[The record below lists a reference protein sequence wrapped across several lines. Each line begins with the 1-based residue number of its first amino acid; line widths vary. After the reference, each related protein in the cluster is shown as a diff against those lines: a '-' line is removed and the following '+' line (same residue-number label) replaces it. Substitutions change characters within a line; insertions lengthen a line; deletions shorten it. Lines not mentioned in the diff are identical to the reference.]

1 MVQMRMVLVMAEI
14 NRKKFKIFSLS
25 ANRALAEEIAK
36 HMMVSLGEC
45 AISRF
50 ADGEI
55 QVEIGETVRGHH
67 VFVIQPTSRPVNE
80 NLMELLVMVDAL
92 KRASAKTI
100 NLVVPYYGYSRQDR
114 KARARQPITAKLV
127 ANLIEAAG
135 ATRMMTMDLHASQ
148 IQGFFDIPIDD
159 FRALPSM
166 AKYFMDKKLEDVVV
180 VAPDHG
186 GATRARNLADYL
198 DAPTAII
205 DKRRP
210 RPNVA
215 EVMGLIGDVEG
226 KTAIIIDD
234 MVDTAGSLQ
243 VGANALAQR
252 GAKAVYAACTHPILS
267 GSAIERLENS
277 ALIELVTTNTIC
289 LGEDKKSHKIKQ
301 LSIGY
306 LLAEGIKHIL
316 NDQPVS
322 DLFKPMA
329 GIKY

>member
-1 MVQMRMVLVMAEI
+1 MAEI
-14 NRKKFKIFSLS
+14 NRKKFKIFSLG
-25 ANRALAEEIAK
+25 ANRPLAEEISTY
-36 HMMVSLGEC
+36 MGVPLGVC
-45 AISRF
+45 TTSRF

-55 QVEIGETVRGHH
+55 SVEIGETVRGHH
-67 VFVIQPTSRPVNE
+67 VFVIQPTSTPVNE

-100 NLVVPYYGYSRQDR
+100 NLIVPYYGYSRQDR

-127 ANLIEAAG
+127 ANLIEASG

-166 AKYFMDKKLEDVVV
+166 AKYFIEKDLKDIVV

-186 GATRARNLADYL
+186 GATRARRLAEYL
-198 DAPTAII
+198 DAPIAII

-210 RPNVA
+210 KPNVA

-226 KTAIIIDD
+226 KNAIIIDD
-234 MVDTAGSLQ
+234 IIDTAGTLQ
-243 VGANALAQR
+243 TAANALAER
-252 GAKAVYAACTHPILS
+252 GAKSVYAACTHPILS
-267 GSAIERLENS
+267 GPAVERINDS
-277 ALIELVTTNTIC
+277 ALVELVTTNTIY
-289 LGEDKKSHKIKQ
+289 LPEEKKSPKIIQ
-301 LSIGY
+301 LKIGY

-329 GIKY
+329 GIAE

>member
-1 MVQMRMVLVMAEI
+1 MAEI

-25 ANRALAEEIAK
+25 ANRALAEEISDY
-36 HMMVSLGEC
+36 MNVPLGEC
-45 AISRF
+45 TTSRF

-67 VFVIQPTSRPVNE
+67 IFVVQPTATPVNE

-92 KRASAKTI
+92 KRASAKTV
-100 NLVVPYYGYSRQDR
+100 NLIVPYYGYSRQDR

-159 FRALPSM
+159 FRALPTM
-166 AKYFMDKKLEDVVV
+166 AKYFIEKRLEDVVV

-186 GATRARNLADYL
+186 GATRARKLAEYL
-198 DAPTAII
+198 DAPIAII

-226 KTAIIIDD
+226 KNAIIIDD
-234 MVDTAGSLQ
+234 MIDTAGTLQ
-243 VGANALAQR
+243 TAANALAER

-267 GSAIERLENS
+267 GTAIERIENS

-289 LGEDKKSHKIKQ
+289 LGKDKNSDKIKQ
-301 LSIGY
+301 LSVGY
-306 LLAEGIKHIL
+306 LLAEGLKHIL

-329 GIKY
+329 GIEQ

>member
-1 MVQMRMVLVMAEI
+1 MAEI

-25 ANRALAEEIAK
+25 ANRALAEEI
-36 HMMVSLGEC
+36 SEYLGVPLSGC
-45 AISRF
+45 TTSRF

-55 QVEIGETVRGHH
+55 QVEIDETVRGHH
-67 VFVIQPTSRPVNE
+67 VFVVQPTHTPVNE

-100 NLVVPYYGYSRQDR
+100 NLIVPYYGYSRQDR

-159 FRALPSM
+159 FRALPTM
-166 AKYFMDKKLEDVVV
+166 AKYFIEKELQDVVV
-180 VAPDHG
+180 VSPDHG
-186 GATRARNLADYL
+186 GASRARRLAEYL
-198 DAPTAII
+198 DVPIAII

-210 RPNVA
+210 KPNVA
-215 EVMGLIGDVEG
+215 EVMGLIGEVEG

-234 MVDTAGSLQ
+234 MIDTAGTLQ
-243 VGANALAQR
+243 TAANELAKR

-267 GSAIERLENS
+267 GPAVDRIDDS
-277 ALIELVTTNTIC
+277 ALVELVTTNTIC
-289 LGEDKKSHKIKQ
+289 LDTKKKSDKIVQ

-306 LLAEGIKHIL
+306 LLAEGVKHIL

-329 GIKY
+329 GIAEWQGEY